1 MLKLLKSF
9 SLTLFIF
16 SIIYLLASFYSLSF
30 DISKWGENTRGIVSV
45 MGGFFSLLF
54 GLIYYASK
62 SEFI

>member
-9 SLTLFIF
+9 GLTLFIF
-16 SIIYLLASFYSLSF
+16 SIIYLLGSFYSLSF
-30 DISKWGENTRGIVSV
+30 DISKWNENTRSIVSV